1 MKSITKRLN
10 GYLYMTPYCTL
21 TQATDYLDS
30 IGINTFIGDDTLRTQ
45 CLNRATQW
53 LDNTYGPYLPGQI
66 VSQYQEQLYPRTPV
80 IDKQGRYY
88 PQDVIPTQV
97 IQSVALMAQSYYN
110 EETLESTPL
119 VQREITTIGPITTD
133 ITYSAQKSATVSE
146 VLSEVDKIMFGLIGI
161 KLSGG
166 SKVVYWS

>member
-1 MKSITKRLN
+1 MI
-10 GYLYMTPYCTL
+10 PYCTL

-30 IGINTFIGDDTLRTQ
+30 IGINSFIGDDNLRTQ

-53 LDNTYGPYLPGQI
+53 LDNTYGSYLPGQI
-66 VSQYQEQLYPRTPV
+66 ISAYQEQLYPRTAV
-80 IDKQGRYY
+80 HDRQGRYY
-88 PQDVIPTQV
+88 ASDVIPTQV

-110 EETLESTPL
+110 DETLESTPL

-133 ITYSAQKSATVSE
+133 VTYSAQKSATVSE
-146 VLSEVDKIMFGLIGI
+146 VLTEIDKIMFSLTGT

-166 SKVVYWS
+166 SKVVFWS

>member
-1 MKSITKRLN
+1 
-10 GYLYMTPYCTL
+10 MTPYCTL

-30 IGINTFIGDDTLRTQ
+30 IGINTFIGDDTLRTK
-45 CLNRATQW
+45 CLNRASLW
-53 LDNTYGPYLPGQI
+53 IDNTYGNYLPGQI
-66 VSQYQEQLYPRTPV
+66 ISASQEQLYPRTEV
-80 IDKQGRYY
+80 YDRQGRSF
-88 PQDVIPTQV
+88 PSGVIPTQV

-133 ITYSAQKSATVSE
+133 VTYSAQKSANTSE
-146 VLSEVDKIMFGLIGI
+146 VLTEIDRIMFNLVGV